1 MPGGIPSVPDHLEGW
16 EDDFVVPTQFS
27 NATMCSLSS
36 GKLSSS
42 ARREIVQQVAA
53 KMLSYCKYPTSRQF
67 ETVASKF
74 VKGMLK
80 GKGDTLGNDY
90 VVSCNS

>member
-1 MPGGIPSVPDHLEGW
+1 MPGGIPSVPDHLVGW

-27 NATMCSLSS
+27 NTTMCSLSS

-53 KMLSYCKYPTSRQF
+53 KMLSYCKYPTSQQF
-67 ETVASKF
+67 ETVASKI
-74 VKGMLK
+74 VKDLLK
-80 GKGDTLGNDY
+80 GKGDALGNGY
-90 VVSCNS
+90 VS

>member
-1 MPGGIPSVPDHLEGW
+1 MPGGIPSVPDHLVGW

-53 KMLSYCKYPTSRQF
+53 KMLSYCKYPTSQQF
-67 ETVASKF
+67 ETVASKI
-74 VKGMLK
+74 VKDLLK
-80 GKGDTLGNDY
+80 GKGDALGNGY
-90 VVSCNS
+90 VS